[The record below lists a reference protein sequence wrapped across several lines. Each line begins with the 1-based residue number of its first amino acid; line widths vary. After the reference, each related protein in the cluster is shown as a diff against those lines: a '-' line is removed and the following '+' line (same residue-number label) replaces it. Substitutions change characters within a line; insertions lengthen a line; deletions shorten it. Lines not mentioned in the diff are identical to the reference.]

1 MGWDNND
8 TIRSDWNF
16 DTIKSTS
23 VMGTFSSAAKDLI
36 PETDDGDMSEEP
48 SIYEEDQSID
58 TGNAVNG
65 DSALGSV
72 GARINQH
79 AAHSTIR
86 IQVVRDDEDPPFL
99 GASADFPGESSVES
113 PSPAIPPPNKAE
125 ALGAPPAYST
135 SMLSSRRS
143 SYAARHKT
151 TGSGTIMR
159 EADLGTGL
167 DTIRPVKKVDA
178 VGSLKLSSEYVG
190 TTRGRED
197 VPLSPTSFSREP
209 TGIKRRGSQSEKAG
223 RAMIDDVVLPVLQN
237 VWLLLSFIAGSSNV
251 WQAIRD
257 DMDAREIESLSMI
270 TRGFA
275 ELREVNPALSYGV
288 ILDILSGINEWVA
301 LPLCLHSAFLIR
313 MNQKH
318 CCTST
323 RSDCPRAFPA

>member
-16 DTIKSTS
+16 DTVKSTS

-36 PETDDGDMSEEP
+36 PEMDDGDMSEEL

-58 TGNAVNG
+58 TGNAVYG
-65 DSALGSV
+65 GSAFGSV
-72 GARINQH
+72 EARINQH

-99 GASADFPGESSVES
+99 SASADFLGESSVES
-113 PSPAIPPPNKAE
+113 PSPATPPPNKAE

-135 SMLSSRRS
+135 SMRSPRRS

-151 TGSGTIMR
+151 AGSGTIMR

-178 VGSLKLSSEYVG
+178 IGSLKLSAEYVG

-197 VPLSPTSFSREP
+197 VPLSPTSSKER
-209 TGIKRRGSQSEKAG
+209 TGIKRRGSESEKAG

-237 VWLLLSFIAGSSNV
+237 VWLLRSFIAGSSNL

-275 ELREVNPALSYGV
+275 ELREVNPALSYSV
-288 ILDILSGINEWVA
+288 ILDILSGINEWV
-301 LPLCLHSAFLIR
+301 LLLLCLHSTF
-313 MNQKH
+313 
-318 CCTST
+318 
-323 RSDCPRAFPA
+323 